1 VTHAPATGAALAA
14 TSETGGADATYFAYL
29 SAGDWRIQRCG
40 SCGRHVFIPRAF
52 CPHCEGGDLAWVKPS
67 GLGTV
72 YTTSVVRQRP
82 EQGGT
87 RNVALIDL
95 DEGVRMMSRVEGV
108 DPTAV
113 SIGMRVAAKLVE
125 QDGDTIVVFEP
136 QGSETGGA

>member
-1 VTHAPATGAALAA
+1 MTHGPATGAALTA

-29 SAGDWRIQRCG
+29 AAGDWRIQRCDA
-40 SCGRHVFIPRAF
+40 CGRHVFIPRAF
-52 CPHCEGGDLAWVKPS
+52 CPHCESGALSWVTPS

-82 EQGGT
+82 EHGGT

-95 DEGVRMMSRVEGV
+95 DEGVRMMSRVEGI
-108 DPTAV
+108 DPTKV
-113 SIGMRVAAKLVE
+113 SIGQRVKAKLIE

-136 QGSETGGA
+136 SSEGAN